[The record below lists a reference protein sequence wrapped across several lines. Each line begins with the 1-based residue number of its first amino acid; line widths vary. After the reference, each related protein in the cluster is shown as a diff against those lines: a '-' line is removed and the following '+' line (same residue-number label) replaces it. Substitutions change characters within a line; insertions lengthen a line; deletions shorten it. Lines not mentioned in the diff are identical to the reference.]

1 MSVTETVEITG
12 HLIDS
17 GILSLVLND
26 IKEYAGDYVI
36 DKIDVGHD
44 KTDHSHATL
53 TLTADDEEA
62 MQRLLM
68 RVQTRGVNQV
78 DPGEAATAAVEIDG
92 VFPDGFYSTTNLSTR
107 VRLSG
112 RWVEVQNPE

>member
-1 MSVTETVEITG
+1 MPATETVEITG

-26 IKEYAGDYVI
+26 IKEYDGDYVI

-44 KTDHSHATL
+44 KTDYSHATI
-53 TLTADDEEA
+53 TLSAGDEESL
-62 MQRLLM
+62 QRLLM

-78 DPGEAATAAVEIDG
+78 DPGEAATALVEIDG
-92 VFPDGFYSTTNLSTR
+92 VFPDRFYSTTNL
-107 VRLSG
+107 G
-112 RWVEVQNPE
+112 